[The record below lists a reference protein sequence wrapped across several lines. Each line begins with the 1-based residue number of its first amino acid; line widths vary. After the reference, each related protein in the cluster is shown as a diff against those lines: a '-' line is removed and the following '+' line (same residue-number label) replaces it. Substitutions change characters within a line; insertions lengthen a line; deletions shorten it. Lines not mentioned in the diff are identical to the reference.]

1 MAARILKNRID
12 SSKSFAIGER
22 EKKRD
27 RQIERFYIVISRVF
41 EIFEEEFAR
50 SERRLT
56 SGQLFSGKVQV
67 PILIIGAFSP

>member
-41 EIFEEEFAR
+41 EFFEEEFAR
-50 SERRLT
+50 
-56 SGQLFSGKVQV
+56 G
-67 PILIIGAFSP
+67 